1 MSSVVKDAGRVL
13 AYARLP
19 EGAFLHCIN
28 ADIKFSFYSPSVI
41 RCNISF
47 IHEFEPFSY
56 AVEAEPE
63 VLQFGFEENER
74 YITLSTSEFV
84 TRIELGRFAVT
95 FTAPDGTIIN
105 RDEPGLYNSMTDHH
119 VTAYKSLQRNERFI
133 GLGEKCGSLD
143 KAGKGYTNS
152 NTDCFAYGTDTDPL
166 YSSIPFYIGLH
177 DNLHNG
183 QRRELC
189 YGIFLDNTRQTDFN
203 FGASNRR
210 FSSFGARGGNLDYYF
225 IYGNSVGEII
235 ESFTDLTGR
244 MTMPPLW
251 TLGYHQC
258 RYSYYPETT
267 VRRIAETMRENRIPC
282 DSITLDIHYMDK
294 YKVFS
299 WDSERFPHPAELLKD
314 LKSMGF
320 KTTLIFDP
328 GISTDTDDAAERG
341 IFVKYPDGQDYE
353 AQVWPGWCKFPDFTN
368 PLTRQWWAYKL
379 APMLN
384 FGVEGIWNDM
394 NEIATWGQKMP
405 DNLIFEFEGYPA
417 SHLKARNVYGML
429 MASTA
434 FQTFVA
440 TRARRPFVLTRAAY
454 AGIQRYSA
462 VWTGDSTAS
471 DASLL
476 SGVRMLTGMG
486 LSGLAFTGMDLG
498 GFLGEPS
505 TALYVRQMQTGTF
518 MPYMRNHK
526 QINTKSSEPWTC
538 GEEAMET
545 VRNYIRL
552 RYRLIPYLYSTFRTA
567 SLTGMPIMRSLA
579 IRFPFNEAVYDTLF
593 ENQYFFGDALLI
605 APFDSVQN
613 YGAVYFPE
621 TLYYSLYSDE
631 KFEPGV
637 SILPLSLHTLPA
649 FVEAGSII
657 PMQDPVQHTGEH
669 PGDTLYLHVY
679 KGETETA
686 FVYYEDDG
694 KSFEYR
700 LGAFHERQISYLPSE
715 NRIIIDQSSGT
726 LPSKF
731 ARLKL
736 LLHGFAAGIRTASL
750 NRQNPQPLTDETCT
764 FLDPISAF
772 DPQGREKPLSD
783 CRVKTLTLPN
793 GNERIEVSLHD

>member
-1 MSSVVKDAGRVL
+1 MNAIVKDAGRVL
-13 AYARLP
+13 SHIRCV
-19 EGAFLHCIN
+19 EGLFLHCEN
-28 ADIKFSFYSPSVI
+28 ADVAISFYSPSVV
-41 RCNISF
+41 RCNLSF
-47 IHEFEPFSY
+47 VREFEPFSY
-56 AVEAEPE
+56 AVQREPE
-63 VLQFGFEENER
+63 AVPFDLEENDGF
-74 YITLSTSEFV
+74 ITLATSEFI
-84 TRIELGRFAVT
+84 TRIDLDRFAVA
-95 FTAPDGTIIN
+95 FTALDGTIIN
-105 RDEPGLYNSMTDHH
+105 RDEPGLFNSMTDNH

-133 GLGEKCGSLD
+133 GLGEKCGSQD

-152 NTDCFAYGTDTDPL
+152 NTDSFAYGTDTDPL

-183 QRRELC
+183 VRKELC

-225 IYGNSVGEII
+225 IAGKSVGSII
-235 ESFTDLTGR
+235 ESYTALTGR

-258 RYSYYPETT
+258 RYSYYPEAT

-299 WDSERFPHPAELLKD
+299 WDSERFPRPAELLSD
-314 LKSMGF
+314 LNNMGF

-328 GISTDTDDAAERG
+328 GICADTDDAKEKD

-353 AQVWPGWCKFPDFTN
+353 AEVWPGWCKFPDFTN
-368 PLTRQWWAYKL
+368 PKAREWWAQRL
-379 APMLN
+379 DSMLD
-384 FGVEGIWNDM
+384 FGVEGVWNDM

-405 DNLIFEFEGYPA
+405 DNLIFDFEGHKA
-417 SHLKARNVYGML
+417 SHLKARNVYGLL
-429 MASTA
+429 MARTA
-434 FQTFVA
+434 FETFVA
-440 TRARRPFVLTRAAY
+440 SRSRRPFVLTRAAY
-454 AGIQRYSA
+454 AGIQSYSA
-462 VWTGDSTAS
+462 VWTGDSTAA
-471 DASLL
+471 DANLL
-476 SGVRMLTGMG
+476 SGVRMLTGLG
-486 LSGLAFTGMDLG
+486 LSGVAFVGMDVG

-505 TALYVRQMQTGTF
+505 TTLYVRQMQIGAF

-538 GEEAMET
+538 GEEAMEIA
-545 VRNYIRL
+545 RNYIRL
-552 RYRLIPYLYSTFRTA
+552 RYRLIPYIYSAFRTA
-567 SLTGMPIMRSLA
+567 SLTGMPVMRSLA
-579 IRFPFNEAVYDTLF
+579 IRFPFNDAVYDTLF
-593 ENQYFFGDALLI
+593 ENQYFFGDALMI
-605 APFDSVQN
+605 APSDSVQN

-621 TLYYSLYSDE
+621 TLYYSLYNDE

-649 FVEAGSII
+649 FVAAGSIV

-679 KGETETA
+679 KGKTATE

-694 KSFEYR
+694 ESFDYQR
-700 LGAFHERQISYLPSE
+700 GDFHERRISYLPAESK
-715 NRIIIDQSSGT
+715 IVIDKPSGT

-731 ARLKL
+731 PLLKL
-736 LLHGFAAGIRTASL
+736 LLHGFGRIGTASL
-750 NRQNPQPLTDETCT
+750 NGQEARPLTEEECS
-764 FLDPISAF
+764 FLDPVSAF
-772 DPQGREKPLSD
+772 DPQGWEKPLSG
-783 CRVKTLTLPN
+783 CCVKTLELPN
-793 GNERIEVSLHD
+793 DSERMEISLHD